1 MARILMA
8 VLSSDREGGVQ
19 ISEEDGVKWLTETS
33 NVQDAS
39 ISKQKYSGK
48 GGRKKVCASVCER

>member
-1 MARILMA
+1 MA
-8 VLSSDREGGVQ
+8 VLSSERKGGVQ
-19 ISEEDGVKWLTETS
+19 ILEEDGVEKCFTETS